1 MKRAIAGLAI
11 LIVGFGAGG
20 YAGWN
25 FKPSSAEGLALTA
38 LQALSDRRA
47 EEDRLAYET
56 LQARL
61 ETLQQAADERA
72 ATAARDRARA
82 QKLHDVQVRRLAA
95 ETQDAID
102 RAATLREDAQAAQVD
117 LFDAR
122 GQISVLLEESE
133 DTELVEAVEQ
143 GQAAAD
149 RAMGAML
156 YEIEELR
163 TVIEDQAETIDLKD
177 ALIVALNEDSFAKDG
192 QYTALLNRFQAA
204 EDRIEQLNGRRLNFG
219 ASAGGGLV
227 KPLYGSWSL
236 GTAAI
241 VSLNL
246 RLW

>member
-11 LIVGFGAGG
+11 LIVGVGAGG

-82 QKLHDVQVRRLAA
+82 QQRHDLVA
-95 ETQDAID
+95 
-102 RAATLREDAQAAQVD
+102 RALEAQAYDSIVKAQEFEEAAQSAQGD
-117 LFDAR
+117 LDDTRDQLDA
-122 GQISVLLEESE
+122 LLADSD
-133 DTELVEAVEQ
+133 DTDFVEAVEAEK
-143 GQAAAD
+143 AAAD
-149 RAMGAML
+149 EVINAKTD
-156 YEIEELR
+156 EIAELKN
-163 TVIEDQAETIDLKD
+163 VVNDQASQIRLKD

-227 KPLYGSWSL
+227 KPFGGPWGP

-241 VSLNL
+241 VSMNL